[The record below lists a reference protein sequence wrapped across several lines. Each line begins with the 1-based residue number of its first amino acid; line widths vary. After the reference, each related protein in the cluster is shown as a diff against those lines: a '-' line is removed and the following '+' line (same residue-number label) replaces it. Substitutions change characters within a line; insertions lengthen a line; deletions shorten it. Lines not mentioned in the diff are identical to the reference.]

1 MTWNPSQYERFQN
14 ERNQPFYDLL
24 GLVKPKPSMKVIDL
38 GCGTGELTR
47 LLHDRLAARSTLGLD
62 SSPSMLERATAFTT
76 TGLNFVQSEIE
87 SLSWGD
93 GYDLVFS
100 NAALHWVPDN
110 PAVLAHIANVLAPE
124 GQIAV

>member
-1 MTWNPSQYERFQN
+1 MAWNPACYERFQV
-14 ERNQPFYDLL
+14 ERNQPFFDLL
-24 GLVKPKPSMKVIDL
+24 ELVKPKPSMKIIDL

-47 LLHDRLAARSTLGLD
+47 TLHEKLAARSTLGLD

-76 TGLNFVQSEIE
+76 SGLTFVQSEIE

-93 GYDLVFS
+93 SYDLVFS

-110 PAVLAHIANVLAPE
+110 PAVLAHIAKVLAPE
-124 GQIAV
+124 GQI